1 MSDTLLVQRERP
13 RLRKSTFLR
22 EIFDTLVLIGAI
34 YALVN
39 LATVRFFIDGPSMQP
54 NFHAGEFL
62 LVNRLSYLFGGPDQ
76 GDVVVFEAPGSQP
89 DDPPLIKRLIGMPGD
104 TVELRNQQV
113 YVNGEA
119 LNEPYILEMCSL
131 SMCRD
136 GAWELGPNEYFFM
149 GDNRN
154 NSRDSR
160 RFGPVTREHVVGE
173 ALLRYWPPS
182 EWGIVE
188 HYRFPAS

>member
-1 MSDTLLVQRERP
+1 MTETLVAQRERP
-13 RLRKSTFLR
+13 RLHKSSFLR
-22 EIFDTLVLIGAI
+22 EVFDTLVLIGAI

-62 LVNRLSYLFGGPDQ
+62 LVSRLSYLFSDPEK
-76 GDVVVFEAPGSQP
+76 GDVVVFDAPGAQP

-104 TVELRNQQV
+104 TVEVRDTQV
-113 YVNGEA
+113 LVNGEV
-119 LNEPYILEMCSL
+119 LNEPYIFEACSE

-136 GAWELGPNEYFFM
+136 AVWELGPNEYFFM

-173 ALLRYWPPS
+173 ALLRYWPPP